1 MAMLKSEILSKIK
14 KIELRS
20 KKLVDDVFSG
30 KYHSVFKGQGL
41 EFSEVRE
48 YVPGDDVR
56 RISWNVTARR
66 NKPYIKKY
74 DEEREQTV
82 MFVVDLSAS
91 GQFGSVNTTK
101 NELTAELTSVLAF
114 SALKNNDKAGLL
126 AFTDIIEQY
135 IQPKKNKKHILR
147 LIDVIL
153 SYKPRNKHTNIEN
166 ALIYLN
172 KLCKRKSL
180 VFLISDFQDKNFD
193 RLIKATANK
202 HDLVCIKISDPKEQ
216 SIPKNGIFALQDA
229 ETGKLINIDFS
240 SKEVQK
246 EYYKNLKLH
255 NDYLDEIFKTAKLD
269 VIDISTDKPYIPE
282 LIKFFKAREI
292 KVLKKY

>member
-1 MAMLKSEILSKIK
+1 MLLKSEILSKIK

-91 GQFGSVNTTK
+91 GLFGSKNITK
-101 NELTAELTSVLAF
+101 NDLIAELTAVLAF
-114 SALKNNDKAGLL
+114 SALKNGDRAGLL
-126 AFTDIIEQY
+126 AFTDVVEQY
-135 IQPKKNKKHILR
+135 IKPQKNKKHILR
-147 LIDVIL
+147 LIDIIL
-153 SYKPRNKHTNIEN
+153 SYEPKNNKTNIET
-166 ALIYLN
+166 ALKSLN
-172 KLCKRKSL
+172 RLCKRKAL
-180 VFLISDFQDKNFD
+180 VFLISDFYDKNFD
-193 RLIKATANK
+193 SMLKVTAKK
-202 HDLVCIKISDPKEQ
+202 HDLVCIKVSDTKETNR
-216 SIPKNGIFALQDA
+216 PERGIFRLQDA
-229 ETGKLINIDFS
+229 ETGLFTDIDFS
-240 SKEVQK
+240 SRECRN
-246 EYYKNLKLH
+246 EYYGNLEKH
-255 NDYLDEIFKTAKLD
+255 NIFLDEMFKTAKTD
-269 VIDISTDKPYIPE
+269 VMNIYTDKPYISE
-282 LIKFFKAREI
+282 LIKFFKARQQ
-292 KVLKKY
+292 KALKHY

>member
-1 MAMLKSEILSKIK
+1 MLKSEILSKIK

-56 RISWNVTARR
+56 RISWNVTARK
-66 NKPYIKKY
+66 NKAYIKKY

-82 MFVVDLSAS
+82 IFVVDLSAS
-91 GQFGSVNTTK
+91 GQFGSTNITK
-101 NELTAELTSVLAF
+101 NELIAELTAVLAF

-135 IQPKKNKKHILR
+135 IPPKKNRKHILK
-147 LIDVIL
+147 LIDIIL
-153 SYKPRNKHTNIEN
+153 SYKPQNKQTNIEN
-166 ALIYLN
+166 ALRYLN
-172 KLCKRKSL
+172 KLCKRKAL

-193 RLIKATANK
+193 QILKATTGK
-202 HDLVCIKISDPKEQ
+202 HDVVCVKISDPKEQ
-216 SIPKNGIFALQDA
+216 AIPKKGIFMLQDT
-229 ETGKLINIDFS
+229 ETGNLINIDFS
-240 SKEVQK
+240 SKEVQR
-246 EYYKNLKLH
+246 EYYKNLKEH
-255 NDYLDEIFKTAKLD
+255 TDYLDDIFKSAKLD
-269 VIDISTDKPYIPE
+269 VIDIATDKPYITE
-282 LIKFFKAREI
+282 LIKFFKARET

>member
-1 MAMLKSEILSKIK
+1 VCSS
-14 KIELRS
+14 
-20 KKLVDDVFSG
+20 
-30 KYHSVFKGQGL
+30 
-41 EFSEVRE
+41 
-48 YVPGDDVR
+48 
-56 RISWNVTARR
+56 
-66 NKPYIKKY
+66 
-74 DEEREQTV
+74 
-82 MFVVDLSAS
+82 DL
-91 GQFGSVNTTK
+91 
-101 NELTAELTSVLAF
+101 
-114 SALKNNDKAGLL
+114 
-126 AFTDIIEQY
+126 
-135 IQPKKNKKHILR
+135 
-147 LIDVIL
+147 
-153 SYKPRNKHTNIEN
+153 
-166 ALIYLN
+166 
-172 KLCKRKSL
+172 
-180 VFLISDFQDKNFD
+180 KNFD

>member
-1 MAMLKSEILSKIK
+1 MLNSEILSKIK

-91 GQFGSVNTTK
+91 GQFGSKTVIK
-101 NELTAELTSVLAF
+101 NDLIAELTAVLAF
-114 SALKNNDKAGLL
+114 SALKNGDRAGLL
-126 AFTDIIEQY
+126 TFTDVVEQY
-135 IQPKKNKKHILR
+135 IKPQKNKKHILR
-147 LIDVIL
+147 LIDIIL
-153 SYKPRNKHTNIEN
+153 SYKPQNKKTNIEN
-166 ALIYLN
+166 ALKSLN
-172 KLCKRKSL
+172 RLCKRKAL
-180 VFLISDFQDKNFD
+180 VFLISDFYDENFD
-193 RLIKATANK
+193 RMLKVTAKK
-202 HDLVCIKISDPKEQ
+202 HDLVCIKVSDPKEHE
-216 SIPKNGIFALQDA
+216 IPERGIFRLQDA
-229 ETGKLINIDFS
+229 ETGSLMDIDFFS
-240 SKEVQK
+240 EKVRE
-246 EYYKNLKLH
+246 EYYKNLNKH
-255 NDYLDEIFKTAKLD
+255 NDYLNDTFKVAKTD
-269 VIDISTDKPYIPE
+269 VMNVYTDKPYILE
-282 LIKFFKAREI
+282 LIKFFKARQE
-292 KVLKKY
+292 KALKHY

>member
-1 MAMLKSEILSKIK
+1 MLNSEILSKIK

-91 GQFGSVNTTK
+91 GQFGSKNVTK
-101 NELTAELTSVLAF
+101 NDLIAELTAVLAF
-114 SALKNNDKAGLL
+114 SALKNGDRAGLL
-126 AFTDIIEQY
+126 TFTDVVEQY
-135 IQPKKNKKHILR
+135 IKPKKNKKHILK
-147 LIDVIL
+147 LIHIIL
-153 SYKPRNKHTNIEN
+153 SYKPQNKKTNIEN
-166 ALIYLN
+166 ALRSLN

-180 VFLISDFQDKNFD
+180 VFLISDFYDEQFD
-193 RLIKATANK
+193 RLLKVSSKK
-202 HDLVCIKISDPKEQ
+202 HDLVCIKISDPKEKEL
-216 SIPKNGIFALQDA
+216 SKGGVFRLQDT
-229 ETGKLINIDFS
+229 ETGFLMDIDFS
-240 SKEVQK
+240 SKEVK
-246 EYYKNLKLH
+246 EEYYKNLKLH
-255 NDYLDEIFKTAKLD
+255 DTYLEETFKVAKTD
-269 VIDISTDKPYIPE
+269 VMDISTDKPYILE
-282 LIKFFKAREI
+282 LIKFFKARQQRA
-292 KVLKKY
+292 LKHY

>member
-1 MAMLKSEILSKIK
+1 MLKTEILSKIK

-91 GQFGSVNTTK
+91 GQFGSKNVTK
-101 NELTAELTSVLAF
+101 NELIAELTAVLAF
-114 SALKNNDKAGLL
+114 SALKNSDRAGLL
-126 AFTDIIEQY
+126 TFTDIVEQY
-135 IQPKKNKKHILR
+135 IKPKKNKKHILR
-147 LIDVIL
+147 LIDIIL
-153 SYKPRNKHTNIEN
+153 SYKPKNKKTNIEN
-166 ALIYLN
+166 ALRALN
-172 KLCKRKSL
+172 KLCKRKAL
-180 VFLISDFQDKNFD
+180 IFLISDFYDSNFD
-193 RLIKATANK
+193 SLLKVTARK
-202 HDLVCIKISDPKEQ
+202 HDLVCIRISDPKEKE
-216 SIPKNGIFALQDA
+216 IPERGIFSLQDA
-229 ETGKLINIDFS
+229 ETGLLTNIDFS
-240 SKEVQK
+240 SKEVRN
-246 EYYKNLKLH
+246 EYYKNLNLH
-255 NDYLDEIFKTAKLD
+255 ETYLDETFKVAKTD
-269 VIDISTDKPYIPE
+269 VMDVYTDRPYILE
-282 LIKFFKAREI
+282 LIKFFKSRQQKA
-292 KVLKKY
+292 LKHY

>member
-1 MAMLKSEILSKIK
+1 MLNSEILSKIK

-48 YVPGDDVR
+48 YVPGDDIR
-56 RISWNVTARR
+56 RISWTVTARR
-66 NKPYIKKY
+66 DKAYIKKY

-82 MFVVDLSAS
+82 MFVTDLSAS
-91 GQFGSVNTTK
+91 GLFGSAERTK
-101 NELTAELTSVLAF
+101 NDLIAELTAVLAF

-135 IQPKKNKKHILR
+135 VKPQKNRKHILR
-147 LIDVIL
+147 LIDIIL
-153 SYKPRNKHTNIEN
+153 SYKPKNTKTNIEN
-166 ALIYLN
+166 ALQYLN
-172 KLCKRKSL
+172 KLCKRKAL

-193 RLIKATANK
+193 KLLKATANK
-202 HDLVCIKISDPKEQ
+202 HDLVCVRICDPKETE
-216 SIPKNGIFALQDA
+216 IPKKGIFCLQDT
-229 ETGKLINIDFS
+229 ETGLFFDVDFS
-240 SKEVQK
+240 SKEVQNQ
-246 EYYKNLKLH
+246 YYKNFKEH
-255 NDYLDEIFKTAKLD
+255 EKFLDETFKAAKAD
-269 VIDISTDKPYIPE
+269 VINIQTDKPYIIE
-282 LIKFFKAREI
+282 LIKFFKSRET

>member
-1 MAMLKSEILSKIK
+1 MLKSEILSKIK

-101 NELTAELTSVLAF
+101 NELIAELTSVLAF

-153 SYKPRNKHTNIEN
+153 SYKPRNKQTNIEN

-180 VFLISDFQDKNFD
+180 VFLISDFQDKKFD
-193 RLIKATANK
+193 QILKATANK

-216 SIPKNGIFALQDA
+216 TIPQKGIFMLQDT

-240 SKEVQK
+240 SKKAQK

>member
-1 MAMLKSEILSKIK
+1 MLKTEILSKIK

-91 GQFGSVNTTK
+91 GLFGSKDVTK
-101 NELTAELTSVLAF
+101 NELIAELTAVLAF
-114 SALKNNDKAGLL
+114 SALKNSDRAGLL
-126 AFTDIIEQY
+126 TFTDIVEEY
-135 IQPKKNKKHILR
+135 IKPKKNKKHILR

-153 SYKPRNKHTNIEN
+153 SYKPKNKKTNIEN
-166 ALIYLN
+166 ALRSLN
-172 KLCKRKSL
+172 KLCKRKAV
-180 VFLISDFQDKNFD
+180 VFLISDFYDSNFD
-193 RLIKATANK
+193 GLLKVTARK
-202 HDLVCIKISDPKEQ
+202 HDLVCIKISDPKEKE
-216 SIPKNGIFALQDA
+216 IPKSGIFRLQDA
-229 ETGKLINIDFS
+229 ETGMITDIDFS
-240 SKEVQK
+240 SKEVK
-246 EYYKNLKLH
+246 DEYYKNLNLH
-255 NDYLDEIFKTAKLD
+255 EAYLDETFKTAKTD
-269 VIDISTDKPYIPE
+269 VMDIYTDKPYILE
-282 LIKFFKAREI
+282 LIKFFKSRQQKA
-292 KVLKKY
+292 LKHY

>member
-1 MAMLKSEILSKIK
+1 MLKSEILSKIK

-66 NKPYIKKY
+66 DKPYIKKY

-82 MFVVDLSAS
+82 IFVVDLSAS
-91 GQFGSVNTTK
+91 GQFGSINTAK

>member
-1 MAMLKSEILSKIK
+1 MLNSEILSKIK

-91 GQFGSVNTTK
+91 GQFGSKYVTK
-101 NELTAELTSVLAF
+101 NDLIAELTAVLAF
-114 SALKNNDKAGLL
+114 SALKNGDRAGLL
-126 AFTDIIEQY
+126 TFTDVVEQY
-135 IQPKKNKKHILR
+135 IKPKKNKKHILK
-147 LIDVIL
+147 LIHIIL
-153 SYKPRNKHTNIEN
+153 SYKPQNKKTNIEN
-166 ALIYLN
+166 ALRSLN

-180 VFLISDFQDKNFD
+180 VFLISDFYDEQFD
-193 RLIKATANK
+193 RLLKVSSKK
-202 HDLVCIKISDPKEQ
+202 HDLVCIKISDPKEKEL
-216 SIPKNGIFALQDA
+216 PKGGIFRLQDT
-229 ETGKLINIDFS
+229 ETGLFADIDFS
-240 SKEVQK
+240 SKEVEE

-255 NDYLDEIFKTAKLD
+255 DTYLEEIFKVAKTD
-269 VIDISTDKPYIPE
+269 VMDISTDKPYILE
-282 LIKFFKAREI
+282 LIKFFKERQQRA
-292 KVLKKY
+292 LKHY

>member
-1 MAMLKSEILSKIK
+1 MLKLEILSKIK

-91 GQFGSVNTTK
+91 GQFGSKSVVK
-101 NELTAELTSVLAF
+101 NDLIAELTAVLAF
-114 SALKNNDKAGLL
+114 SALKNSDRAGLL
-126 AFTDIIEQY
+126 TFTDIVEQY
-135 IQPKKNKKHILR
+135 IKPQKNKKHILR
-147 LIDVIL
+147 LIDIIL
-153 SYKPRNKHTNIEN
+153 SYKPQNKKTNIEN
-166 ALIYLN
+166 ALKSLN
-172 KLCKRKSL
+172 RLCKRKAL
-180 VFLISDFQDKNFD
+180 VFLISDFYDENFD
-193 RLIKATANK
+193 RMLKVTAKK
-202 HDLVCIKISDPKEQ
+202 HDLVCIKVSDPKEQ
-216 SIPKNGIFALQDA
+216 KIPKRGLFRLQDA
-229 ETGKLINIDFS
+229 ETGLVTDIDFS
-240 SKEVQK
+240 SKEVRE
-246 EYYKNLKLH
+246 EYCKNLKNH
-255 NDYLDEIFKTAKLD
+255 EDYLNETFKVAKTD
-269 VIDISTDKPYIPE
+269 VMNVYTDKPYILE
-282 LIKFFKAREI
+282 LIKFFKARQE
-292 KVLKKY
+292 KALKHY

>member
-91 GQFGSVNTTK
+91 GQFGSINTTK

-153 SYKPRNKHTNIEN
+153 SYKPRNKYTNIEN